1 MEHGKKG
8 QDQMTQKV
16 CKDCDPGSNRPA
28 PNPGPRCATHY
39 RAFRKQQ
46 KARGHERMVANTY
59 GLAMGE
65 YEAMYQEQGGTCAIC
80 QRATGA
86 TKRLAVDHDH
96 DTGLVR
102 GLLCGPCNKLV
113 GYFRN
118 SPEAFDRAAAYLR
131 LANEKN
137 RIANEA

>member
-1 MEHGKKG
+1 MVAKPK
-8 QDQMTQKV
+8 TPKA
-16 CKDCDPGSNRPA
+16 CKDCEPGTNRPA

-39 RAFRKQQ
+39 RVFRKQQ
-46 KARGHERMVANTY
+46 KARNHERMVANIY
-59 GLAMGE
+59 GLEPGD
-65 YEAMYQEQGGTCAIC
+65 YERRYREQGGVCAIC
-80 QRATGA
+80 QRATGK

-118 SPEAFDRAAAYLR
+118 SPEAFDRAAEYLR
-131 LANEKN
+131 RAQRENQRE
-137 RIANEA
+137 RIASDS